1 MLFYSGFTK
10 LIREVWITV
19 MLRKIYVGFTSLM
32 LMFMAFV
39 AVAEEI
45 SAKQVIDDFQNQL
58 IEVMKQGKTLGF
70 QGRYDK
76 LDAVVRKSHDLPK
89 IARIVVGKQWEE
101 LTPDQ
106 QTKLEAAVSQLSVSA
121 YAYNFK
127 DFSGESFN
135 FVSEEETG
143 RGGVVIHAILKIPGE
158 KDVKFDYMMKKK
170 DDSWQIINIIADG
183 VSDLALKRSDYT
195 SVLTREGFDALI
207 AKINEKIESYAKQ

>member
-1 MLFYSGFTK
+1 MVK
-10 LIREVWITV
+10 
-19 MLRKIYVGFTSLM
+19 KIYFGLLGLIFLSMTSW
-32 LMFMAFV
+32 AW
-39 AVAEEI
+39 AEDI
-45 SAKQVIDDFQNQL
+45 SAKQVVEDFQNQL
-58 IEVMKQGKTLGF
+58 IDVMKQGKTLGF

-101 LTPDQ
+101 LTSEQ
-106 QTKLEAAVSQLSVSA
+106 QAKLEAAVSQLSVSA

-127 DFSGESFN
+127 DFSGESFS

-143 RGGVVIHAILKIPGE
+143 RGGVVVHANLKIPGE

>member
-1 MLFYSGFTK
+1 
-10 LIREVWITV
+10 
-19 MLRKIYVGFTSLM
+19 MLRKIYFSFGFLM
-32 LMFMAFV
+32 VFCLSSV
-39 AVAEEI
+39 AMAEELT
-45 SAKQVIDDFQNQL
+45 ARQVVEAFQDQL
-58 IEVMKQGKTLGF
+58 IDVMKQGKELGF
-70 QGRYDK
+70 KGRFDK
-76 LDAVVRKSHDLPK
+76 LDAAVKKSHDLPK

-106 QTKLEAAVSQLSVSA
+106 QAKLESVFTELSVSA
-121 YAYNFK
+121 YAHNFK
-127 DFSGESFN
+127 EFSGESFS

-143 RGGVVIHAILKIPGE
+143 RGGVVVHTNLKIPGE

-195 SVLTREGFDALI
+195 SVLNREGFDKLI

>member
-1 MLFYSGFTK
+1 MT
-10 LIREVWITV
+10 
-19 MLRKIYVGFTSLM
+19 MLRKIYFSLGFLLFLGLSSS
-32 LMFMAFV
+32 AF
-39 AVAEEI
+39 AEETT
-45 SAKQVIDDFQNQL
+45 ARQVVEAFQDQL
-58 IEVMKQGKTLGF
+58 IDVMKQGKELGF
-70 QGRYDK
+70 KGRYDK
-76 LDAVVRKSHDLPK
+76 LDDAVKKSHDLPK

-106 QTKLEAAVSQLSVSA
+106 QVKLEEVFSELSVSA
-121 YAYNFK
+121 YAHNFK
-127 DFSGESFN
+127 DFSGESFS

-143 RGGVVIHAILKIPGE
+143 RGGVVIHTNLKIPGE

-195 SVLTREGFDALI
+195 SVLNREGFDKLI